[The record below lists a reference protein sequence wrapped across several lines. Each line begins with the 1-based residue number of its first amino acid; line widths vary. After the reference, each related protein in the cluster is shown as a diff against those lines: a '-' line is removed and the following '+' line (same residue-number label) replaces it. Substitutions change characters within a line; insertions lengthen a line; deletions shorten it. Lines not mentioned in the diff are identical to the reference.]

1 MPHHIHSSNCPFF
14 LCCAP
19 VGPQTHLVCLCM
31 FLSHAN
37 ISNSQQHCLDIRV
50 DHLWTCIH
58 PEHTRLY
65 SILCFSL
72 YTLTPNQTPCIPRQV
87 IPECCCRCRQCI
99 HPCIYIYIYCFFIPA
114 WSATTI
120 PCSATTIPS
129 LYIYI
134 YVCVCIYIYI
144 HISHIYIY
152 IFLLGQLRPSL
163 HIYIYTY
170 LHIYFHSRLVSDGQV
185 PMGGFQHLSR
195 ASY

>member
-1 MPHHIHSSNCPFF
+1 MRIAPQTDGLEIFHNSCHTTFTAAIVTLF

-19 VGPQTHLVCLCM
+19 VGAQTHVVCLCM

-99 HPCIYIYIYCFFIPA
+99 HPCI
-114 WSATTI
+114 
-120 PCSATTIPS
+120 
-129 LYIYI
+129 
-134 YVCVCIYIYI
+134 
-144 HISHIYIY
+144 HIYIL
-152 IFLLGQLRPSL
+152 FFHSCLVSSDHPLLSYDHPFP
-163 HIYIYTY
+163 IYICVCVYNIS
-170 LHIYFHSRLVSDGQV
+170 IYICII
-185 PMGGFQHLSR
+185 
-195 ASY
+195 YI